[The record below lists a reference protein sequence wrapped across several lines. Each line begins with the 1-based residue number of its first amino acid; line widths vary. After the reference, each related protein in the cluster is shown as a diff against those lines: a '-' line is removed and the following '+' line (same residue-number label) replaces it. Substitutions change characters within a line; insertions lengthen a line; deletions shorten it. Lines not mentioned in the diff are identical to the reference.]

1 MGVPRPRLVIL
12 VFDQRAR
19 PVLARAMQPVAAGIS
34 VDPVV
39 FTALGL
45 ASGLGAAVA
54 AALSA
59 WWVALGLWVGGRVLD
74 ALDGAVARASN
85 AASDRG
91 GYLDFCSDMIVYN
104 AVPIG
109 IGFGRDDTTT
119 WIVIAA
125 LLGSFAV
132 NVTSLS
138 HLAALLEKRGRGA
151 ASTGESTSVTMPRG
165 LVEGAE
171 TIAFF
176 ALALAWSSR
185 AEWVLGAMAAAV
197 FAGALFRIAYGS
209 KVLR

>member
-1 MGVPRPRLVIL
+1 MGTARSRLIIH

-19 PVLARAMQPVAAGIS
+19 PVLARAIEPLAAGIS
-34 VDPVV
+34 VDPIV
-39 FTALGL
+39 FTALGI
-45 ASGLGAAVA
+45 ASGLGAAIA
-54 AALSA
+54 AGFGA
-59 WWVALGLWVGGRVLD
+59 WWFALALWIGGRLLD
-74 ALDGAVARASN
+74 AMDGAVARAGDR
-85 AASDRG
+85 ASDRG
-91 GYLDFCSDMIVYN
+91 GYLDFCADMIVYN

-119 WIVIAA
+119 WIVIAI

-138 HLAALLEKRGRGA
+138 HLSALLEKRGRGA

-176 ALALAWSSR
+176 SLALAWSSR
-185 AEWVLGAMAAAV
+185 AEWILGAMAGAV
-197 FAGALFRIAYGS
+197 FGGSLFRIAYGS
-209 KVLR
+209 RVLR